1 MKKITL
7 SVGLLASVLFG
18 KAQENIDTNKYVVYS
33 DTLITWLD
41 VKRNYYVKKHV
52 ENDIILFNDF
62 GEKTCIHLYDNKWRV
77 RKVIMVTETE
87 QIINEFDSKDN
98 VICSPS
104 GRFSIINKK
113 PKMLIKI

>member
-18 KAQENIDTNKYVVYS
+18 KAQENIDTNKYIVYN

-41 VKRNYYVKKHV
+41 VKRNYYVKEYIKD
-52 ENDIILFNDF
+52 DIILFNNL
-62 GEKTCIHLYDNKWRV
+62 GEKTCIHLYDNSPKL
-77 RKVIMVTETE
+77 RKIIIETETE
-87 QIINEFDSKDN
+87 QIINVFDSKDN

-104 GRFSIINKK
+104 GRFNIIIKK
-113 PKMLIKI
+113 PKLIVKI